1 MTIEIRKLTPHIG
14 AEVLGAKIGPD
25 LTDDEFAVI
34 KQAYLDH
41 LVLVFRDQDIS
52 PPDQIAYT
60 ERFGAVE
67 PHPLRARAGHPEYE
81 NLLVLE
87 NNAQRRGARNDFW
100 HSDITCVQ
108 RPPSATFLHAITVP
122 EGRGDTLICNM
133 YRAWDDLDPAL
144 REKLDKARAEHSGEA
159 IRRRNLAAETDGNRA
174 MTVPPPEVHPVVRRH
189 PETGRQA
196 LFVNKFFTTRILGLS
211 DDENAAV
218 MDAIEAVATRDDN
231 IYRHKWRSGDALMWD
246 NRCTMHF
253 AEYDYAPDDHR
264 LMHRTTAAGDRP
276 AA

>member
-1 MTIEIRKLTPHIG
+1 MTIEIKILSPHIG
-14 AEVLGAKIGPD
+14 AEVTGVKIGPD
-25 LTDDEFAVI
+25 LSDEEFAVI

-41 LVLVFRDQDIS
+41 QVLVFRDQDIA
-52 PPDQIAYT
+52 PLDQIAFT

-67 PHPLRARAGHPEYE
+67 PHPLRARAGHPEFE

-100 HSDITCVQ
+100 HSDISCVA

-122 EGRGDTLICNM
+122 VGRGDTLICNM
-133 YRAWDDLDPAL
+133 YRAWDNLDEAL
-144 REKLDKARAEHSGEA
+144 RRRLDNAEAEHSGEA
-159 IRRRNLAAETDGNRA
+159 IRQRNLAAQTDGNRD
-174 MTVPPPEVHPVVRRH
+174 MDVPPPEVHPVVRRH
-189 PETGRQA
+189 PETGKRA
-196 LFVNKFFTTRILGLS
+196 LYVNKFFTTRILGMS
-211 DDENAAV
+211 EEENAAA
-218 MDAIEAVATRDDN
+218 MDAIEAAATRDDN
-231 IYRHKWRSGDALMWD
+231 IYRHEWQPGDALMWD

-264 LMHRTTAAGDRP
+264 RMHRTTAAGERP

>member
-14 AEVLGAKIGPD
+14 AEVLGVKIGPD
-25 LTDDEFAVI
+25 LSEEDFAVI

-41 LVLVFRDQDIS
+41 LVLVFRGQDIA
-52 PPDQIAYT
+52 PAEQIAYT

-67 PHPLRARAGHPEYE
+67 PHPLRARAGHPEYD

-100 HSDITCVQ
+100 HSDISCVA

-122 EGRGDTLICNM
+122 VGRGDTLICNM

-144 REKLDKARAEHSGEA
+144 KAKLHAAEAEHSGEA
-159 IRRRNLAAETDGNRA
+159 IRRRNLSAETDGNRE
-174 MTVPPPEVHPVVRRH
+174 MDVPAPERHPVVRRH
-189 PETGRQA
+189 VETGRRA
-196 LFVNKFFTTRILGLS
+196 LYVNKFFTTRILGLS
-211 DDENAAV
+211 EAENADV
-218 MDAIEAVATRDDN
+218 MDAIEASATREDN
-231 IYRHKWRSGDALMWD
+231 IYRHKWQPGDALMWD

-264 LMHRTTAAGDRP
+264 RMHRTTAAGERP

>member
-1 MTIEIRKLTPHIG
+1 MTIEIRKLSPHIG

-25 LTDDEFAVI
+25 LSDDDFAVI

-52 PPDQIAYT
+52 PAAQIAYT

-100 HSDITCVQ
+100 HSDITCVE
-108 RPPSATFLHAITVP
+108 RPPSATFLHALTVP

-133 YRAWDDLDPAL
+133 YRAWDDLDAKL
-144 REKLDKARAEHSGEA
+144 KAKLDNASAEHSGEA
-159 IRRRNLAAETDGNRA
+159 IRQRNLAAQTDGNRD
-174 MTVPPPEVHPVVRRH
+174 MDVPPAEVHPVVRRH
-189 PETGRQA
+189 PETGRRA

-218 MDAIEAVATRDDN
+218 MDAVEASATRDDN

-253 AEYDYAPDDHR
+253 AEYDYEPDDHR

>member
-1 MTIEIRKLTPHIG
+1 MSIEIRKLTPHIG

-25 LTDDEFAVI
+25 LSDDDFAVI

-41 LVLVFRDQDIS
+41 LVLVFRDQSIT
-52 PPDQIAYT
+52 PVEQIAYT
-60 ERFGAVE
+60 ERFGAVG

-100 HSDITCVQ
+100 HSDITCVR

-122 EGRGDTLICNM
+122 VGRGDTLICNM
-133 YRAWDDLDPAL
+133 YRAWDNLDEGL
-144 REKLDKARAEHSGEA
+144 RRKLDAAEAEHSGEA
-159 IRRRNLAAETDGNRA
+159 IRQRNLAANTDGNRE
-174 MTVPPPEVHPVVRRH
+174 MTVPPPEIHPVVRRH
-189 PETGRQA
+189 PETGRRA
-196 LFVNKFFTTRILGLS
+196 LFVNRFFTTRILGLTAE
-211 DDENAAV
+211 ENAAV
-218 MDAIEAVATRDDN
+218 MDAVDAAATAEDN
-231 IYRHKWRSGDALMWD
+231 IYRHKWQPGDALMWD

>member
-14 AEVLGAKIGPD
+14 AEVLGVKIGPD
-25 LTDDEFAVI
+25 LSEEDFAVI

-41 LVLVFRDQDIS
+41 LVLVFRGQDIA
-52 PPDQIAYT
+52 PAEQIAYT

-67 PHPLRARAGHPEYE
+67 PHPLRARAGHPEYD

-100 HSDITCVQ
+100 HSDISCVA

-122 EGRGDTLICNM
+122 VGRGDTLICNM
-133 YRAWDDLDPAL
+133 YRAWDDLDPSLKA
-144 REKLDKARAEHSGEA
+144 KLDTAEAEHSGEA
-159 IRRRNLAAETDGNRA
+159 IRRRNLSAETDGNRE
-174 MTVPPPEVHPVVRRH
+174 MEVPAPERHPVVRRH
-189 PETGRQA
+189 VETGRRA
-196 LFVNKFFTTRILGLS
+196 LYVNKFFTTRILGLS
-211 DDENAAV
+211 EAENADV
-218 MDAIEAVATRDDN
+218 MDAIEASATREDN
-231 IYRHKWRSGDALMWD
+231 IYRHKWQPGDALMWD

-264 LMHRTTAAGDRP
+264 RMHRTTAAGERP